1 VTVTDKLTLEDEI
14 KEILEFTQDL
24 FERVSKSLEIDK
36 SRLEN

>member
-1 VTVTDKLTLEDEI
+1 MTVTDKLTLEDEI